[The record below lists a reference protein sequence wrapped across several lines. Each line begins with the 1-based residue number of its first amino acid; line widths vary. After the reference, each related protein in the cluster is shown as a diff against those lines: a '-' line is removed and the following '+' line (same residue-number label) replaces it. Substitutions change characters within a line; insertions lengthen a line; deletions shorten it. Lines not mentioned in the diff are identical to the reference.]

1 MTARL
6 TVRYLAEYARRP
18 LNLAL
23 LVLVPV
29 IFVTVA
35 ADALADFADALGV
48 AAEAASVEAVAAGW
62 AAAFLAGVAGFF
74 HVTGSHATDRRLAAA
89 GAGTA
94 RVVAA
99 RLASAVL
106 LALLAATGALGALW
120 AATGVEDL
128 PRAAG
133 ATAMFALIYLAIGAI
148 VGALVR
154 SEVNGSLL
162 IIFAW
167 LLDVFLSPAMS
178 GTDVAAVRGFPT
190 HFPAQV
196 MLDAASGHAGA
207 LGDLG
212 VSVVW
217 TLGALAVGTL
227 LLLRAV
233 RPSDGR
239 WARGRVGSWARL
251 AAALRYG
258 FREYRRN
265 LALWALLVVVP
276 VVFITLSFAITPDDP
291 APVELTRDGET
302 ATEVLSMIDVH
313 GAIMLPIAVA
323 FLAGL
328 AGLFV
333 TLGSAEG
340 DRRLTLAGL
349 RTGEV
354 LGARLGVIGFAAVL
368 TTAAAVAV
376 TAVDFTPETWAP
388 FVLASLLVA
397 ITYAMLGVLV
407 GSLFGR
413 LGGLYVMFLLP
424 FLDVGLAQN
433 LMFDAAPPDWAQLM
447 PAHGAVRVLVDSAF
461 TTSFDTAQ
469 ALLLGL
475 AWLAALTLAAATVFH
490 RLAAPHRT

>member
-6 TVRYLAEYARRP
+6 TARYLAEYARRP

-23 LVLVPV
+23 LVIVPV
-29 IFVTVA
+29 IFVAVA

-48 AAEAASVEAVAAGW
+48 SAQAASVEAVAAGW

-74 HVTGSHATDRRLAAA
+74 HVTGSHTTDRRLAAA

-99 RLASAVL
+99 RLASAML
-106 LALLAATGALGALW
+106 LALLAAAGALGALW
-120 AATGVEDL
+120 MATGVEDL

-178 GTDVAAVRGFPT
+178 GTDVMVVRLFPT

-207 LGDLG
+207 LGDVGL
-212 VSVVW
+212 SVAW
-217 TLGALAVGTL
+217 TLGALTVGTL

-239 WARGRVGSWARL
+239 RVRGRVGSWARL
-251 AAALRYG
+251 ASGLRYG

-265 LALWALLVVVP
+265 LALWALLVAVP

-291 APVELTRDGET
+291 AAVELTEAGVT
-302 ATEVLSMIDVH
+302 TTQTLSMIDVH

-333 TLGSAEG
+333 MLGSAEG
-340 DRRLTLAGL
+340 DRRLTLAGF

-354 LGARLGVIGFAAVL
+354 LAARLGVIGFAALL
-368 TTAAAVAV
+368 TTAVGVAV
-376 TAVDFTPETWAP
+376 TAVDFTPQAWAP
-388 FVLASLLVA
+388 FAAAALLVA
-397 ITYAMLGVLV
+397 VTYAMIGVLV

-447 PAHGAVRVLVDSAF
+447 PAHGAVRMLVDGAF
-461 TTSFDTAQ
+461 TQTFDTTG

-475 AWLAALTLAAATVFH
+475 GWLAGLTLVAATVFH
-490 RLAAPHRT
+490 RLAAPHRA